1 VGAAIGVPTALLTGK
16 ALASVLYGLKSDD
29 FASIAIALAGMVFV
43 AIGASLIPA
52 RRAAGIDPLTAL
64 RWE

>member
-1 VGAAIGVPTALLTGK
+1 M
-16 ALASVLYGLKSDD
+16 
-29 FASIAIALAGMVFV
+29 AIALAGVALV